1 VGAPAASYYPAVAR
15 GLGVALVLPRHAEV
29 ANAVGAVLG
38 QVSQRV
44 HITLTQPARGV
55 FKVFTAQGPV
65 DFGDLATALAHAQA
79 LAGAQARERA
89 LDAGADGV
97 TVVFTQRNNSV
108 NNDIDGNVFFEA
120 VVTATASG
128 SPKRKAQA

>member
-1 VGAPAASYYPAVAR
+1 
-15 GLGVALVLPRHAEV
+15 VALQLPPHAEV

-55 FKVFTAQGPV
+55 FKVFTADGPV
-65 DFGDLATALAHAQA
+65 DFGDLASAVAHAQQ
-79 LAGAQARERA
+79 LAGEEAHARAMAAGAAQAE
-89 LDAGADGV
+89 
-97 TVVFTQRNNSV
+97 VVYSQRNNNV

-128 SPKRKAQA
+128 APLRKA